1 MSSLTEIEK
10 RYFEELFG
18 MRSGYVLDFS
28 DHTFSEFFR
37 STVRVDIDNLKYGGT
52 SKGKRLRSFWEQETD
67 TLVGKVLGEMLKVW
81 VHKQPDRAAALNNYS
96 YLEARKTVARL
107 IGQSSGT
114 EVSSEDDFLGKDFG
128 SIDLKQLNLE
138 SGLLPILES
147 RLKEIRV
154 CLGKGAP
161 LAAVILSGSM
171 LEGLLLSA
179 AIHFP
184 QKFNQSKCSPR
195 DRAGAVLQ
203 FQDWTLSTFIDAAHD
218 IGLLGLDV
226 KKHGH
231 ALRDFRN
238 FIHPYQHMRANFTP
252 DAHTAKISLQ
262 VLLAA
267 IADLSGQRGRQTR
280 P

>member
-10 RYFEELFG
+10 RHFEELFG

-28 DHTFSEFFR
+28 DATFSELFR
-37 STVRVDIDNLKYGGT
+37 STVRVDIDDPKYGGT
-52 SKGKRLRSFWEQETD
+52 SKGKRLRSFWEQEAD

-81 VHKQPDRAAALNNYS
+81 VHKYPVRAAALKNYN
-96 YLEARKTVARL
+96 YLEAKKIIARL
-107 IGQSSGT
+107 TRESAGV

-128 SIDLKQLNLE
+128 SIDLKTLNLE

-154 CLGKGAP
+154 CLAQGAP

-171 LEGLLLSA
+171 LEGLLLNA
-179 AIHFP
+179 AIQFP

-195 DRAGAVLQ
+195 DKSGAVLQ
-203 FQDWTLSTFIDAAHD
+203 FQEWNLSAFIDAAHD

-238 FIHPYQHMRANFTP
+238 FIHPYEHMRANFTP
-252 DAHTAKISLQ
+252 DSHTAKICLQ

-267 IADLSGQRGRQTR
+267 FADLQAANTK
-280 P
+280 